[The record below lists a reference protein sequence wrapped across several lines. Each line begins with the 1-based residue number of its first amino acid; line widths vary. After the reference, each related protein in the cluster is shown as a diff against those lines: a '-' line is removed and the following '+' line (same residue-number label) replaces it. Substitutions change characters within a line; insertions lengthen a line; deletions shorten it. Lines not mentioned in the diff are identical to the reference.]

1 MLSKGGADSVDGV
14 EAGATTA
21 VGQINSSTHGASTDG
36 ATAVLVLTAS
46 EHGVAHSGGDHACLS
61 LSCSID

>member
-1 MLSKGGADSVDGV
+1 MLSKGGEDSVDGV

-21 VGQINSSTHGASTDG
+21 VGQINSTTGASTDG
-36 ATAVLVLTAS
+36 ATAVLVLPAS